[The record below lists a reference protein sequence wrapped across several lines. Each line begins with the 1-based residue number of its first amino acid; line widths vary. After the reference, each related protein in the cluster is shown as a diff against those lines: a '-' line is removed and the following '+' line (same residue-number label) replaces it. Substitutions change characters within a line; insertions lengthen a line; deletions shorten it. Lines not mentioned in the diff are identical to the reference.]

1 MAPAIAG
8 ERAGAAVGCG
18 PKIVLNTS
26 STTPP
31 LARALAGAADVDGA
45 EGTGGGATGTGAEVA
60 FALAREARMV
70 SSTIDVGF
78 SNWVSTPGG
87 AARTPLVLAAVA
99 FPARPRPA
107 AAARGVA
114 VGAAFRV
121 GDALVEVAAAVVV
134 SEDCLAARM
143 VCSTTGVSCVAPTE
157 TEGEGRAAK
166 AGAGVGAGAEE
177 RSATGAPPSALEN
190 VL

>member
-45 EGTGGGATGTGAEVA
+45 EGTGGGAIGTGAAVA

-70 SSTIDVGF
+70 SSTIDVGC

-114 VGAAFRV
+114 VGAAV
-121 GDALVEVAAAVVV
+121 GAGDALVEVGAAVVV
-134 SEDCLAARM
+134 CADCRAARM
-143 VCSTTGVSCVAPTE
+143 VCCSTTGVSCVAPTE
-157 TEGEGRAAK
+157 TEGEGRAAR
-166 AGAGVGAGAEE
+166 AGTEE
-177 RSATGAPPSALEN
+177 RSAAGAPPSALES
-190 VL
+190 VF